1 MSHRFSCIILHISVY
16 HPFKLKPMLRMIT
29 ACLLLLSLSAVA
41 QQQSK
46 EELQRKTQQLL
57 KEIEDVKQ
65 DLAEAQKN
73 KKASLGVLRGIEKKI
88 NIRNQVI
95 QNIKGEVYY
104 VEKDIIK
111 TYREID
117 TLKQELATLKDQ
129 YAQSVVYAYKNRSN
143 YDFLNFLFSAGSFAD
158 ALKRVSYLKTY
169 RSYRAQKAGDIL
181 RTQQLLEE
189 KVASLSGK
197 RQEKTKALDLEGK
210 QKAEL
215 EEEKKE
221 KDKVVAQYSSQEK
234 QLRNMLANR
243 EKERK
248 QLQNAIAAVIKREKE
263 AALKKEREE
272 AARKKAE
279 AAANNSNTNATAATG
294 TATKPTNGAKPNP
307 PTATTTV
314 KKRETSVLENTPE
327 GLIRSQQFEENR
339 GSLPWPVDKCVVT
352 LKYGTN
358 MIPGFG
364 SRPIEVPSDGITME
378 VSQGS
383 NVKAVFEGEV
393 NSVFPVG
400 DRYVVMVKHGKY
412 FTTYSNLQ
420 GIAVSKGQKVS
431 PGQVLGRAALNDEGV
446 GEVSFQIDTEKGTQ
460 NPEAWLRRR

>member
-1 MSHRFSCIILHISVY
+1 
-16 HPFKLKPMLRMIT
+16 MLRFIT
-29 ACLLLLSLSAVA
+29 AFFLVCSFTAPA

-73 KKASLGVLRGIEKKI
+73 KKQTLGVLRGIEQKI

-117 TLKQELATLKDQ
+117 TLKKELATLKNQ

-143 YDFLNFLFSAGSFAD
+143 YDFLNFLFSASSFAD

-169 RSYRAQKAGDIL
+169 RNYRAQKAGDIL
-181 RTQQLLEE
+181 RTQQLLQE
-189 KVASLSGK
+189 KVASLTGK
-197 RQEKTKALDLEGK
+197 RLEKTKALELEGK

-215 EEEKKE
+215 ELEKKE
-221 KDKVVAQYSSQEK
+221 KDKIVAQYSSEEK

-243 EKERK
+243 EKERR

-263 AALKKEREE
+263 EALRKEREE

-279 AAANNSNTNATAATG
+279 LAKNGSNATAASNNNG
-294 TATKPTNGAKPNP
+294 SNTKPTTGTKTAT
-307 PTATTTV
+307 PTATTPV
-314 KKRETSVLENTPE
+314 RKREQSVLENTPE

-339 GSLPWPVDKCVVT
+339 GNLPWPVDKCVVT
-352 LKYGTN
+352 LRYGN
-358 MIPGFG
+358 NLIPGFG

-378 VSQGS
+378 VSVGS
-383 NVKAVFEGEV
+383 PVKAVFEGEV
-393 NSVFPVG
+393 NSVFNVG
-400 DRYVVMVKHGKY
+400 DRQVVMIKHGKY

-420 GIAVSKGQKVS
+420 GVSVSKGQKVS
-431 PGQVLGRAALNDEGV
+431 PGQVIGRAGLNDEGV
-446 GEVSFQIDTEKGTQ
+446 GELSFQIDTDKGTQ
-460 NPEAWLRRR
+460 NPEIWLRRR

>member
-1 MSHRFSCIILHISVY
+1 
-16 HPFKLKPMLRMIT
+16 MLRMIT
-29 ACLLLLSLSAVA
+29 ICLLLLSFSAVA

-73 KKASLGVLRGIEKKI
+73 KKQSLGVLRGIEKKI

-129 YAQSVVYAYKNRSN
+129 YVQSVVYAYKSRSN
-143 YDFLNFLFSAGSFAD
+143 YDFLNFLFSAGSFGD

-181 RTQQLLEE
+181 RTQKLLEE
-189 KVASLSGK
+189 KIASLTGK
-197 RQEKTKALDLEGK
+197 RLEKTKALDLEGK

-272 AARKKAE
+272 AARIKAE
-279 AAANNSNTNATAATG
+279 AAKNNTNATVATSTNVAG
-294 TATKPTNGAKPNP
+294 AKPTNGSKPAT
-307 PTATTTV
+307 PTATTPV

-378 VSQGS
+378 VNVGTP
-383 NVKAVFEGEV
+383 VKAVFEGEV

-420 GIAVSKGQKVS
+420 NYNVSKGQKVS
-431 PGQVLGRAALNDEGV
+431 PGQVLGRAGLNDEGV
-446 GEVSFQIDTEKGTQ
+446 GEVSFQIDTDRGTQ
-460 NPEAWLRRR
+460 NPETWLRRR

>member
-1 MSHRFSCIILHISVY
+1 
-16 HPFKLKPMLRMIT
+16 
-29 ACLLLLSLSAVA
+29 
-41 QQQSK
+41 
-46 EELQRKTQQLL
+46 
-57 KEIEDVKQ
+57 
-65 DLAEAQKN
+65 
-73 KKASLGVLRGIEKKI
+73 
-88 NIRNQVI
+88 
-95 QNIKGEVYY
+95 
-104 VEKDIIK
+104 
-111 TYREID
+111 
-117 TLKQELATLKDQ
+117 
-129 YAQSVVYAYKNRSN
+129 
-143 YDFLNFLFSAGSFAD
+143 
-158 ALKRVSYLKTY
+158 
-169 RSYRAQKAGDIL
+169 
-181 RTQQLLEE
+181 
-189 KVASLSGK
+189 
-197 RQEKTKALDLEGK
+197 
-210 QKAEL
+210 
-215 EEEKKE
+215 
-221 KDKVVAQYSSQEK
+221 
-234 QLRNMLANR
+234 
-243 EKERK
+243 
-248 QLQNAIAAVIKREKE
+248 
-263 AALKKEREE
+263 
-272 AARKKAE
+272 
-279 AAANNSNTNATAATG
+279 
-294 TATKPTNGAKPNP
+294 
-307 PTATTTV
+307 
-314 KKRETSVLENTPE
+314 VLENTPE

>member
-210 QKAEL
+210 QKSEL

-221 KDKVVAQYSSQEK
+221 KDKIVAQYSSQEK

-272 AARKKAE
+272 AARLKAE
-279 AAANNSNTNATAATG
+279 AAKNNTNATAGTNA
-294 TATKPTNGAKPNP
+294 TATKPTGTKPAT
-307 PTATTTV
+307 PTATTPV

-352 LKYGTN
+352 LKWGN
-358 MIPGFG
+358 NLIPGFG

-378 VSQGS
+378 VNVGS
-383 NVKAVFEGEV
+383 PVKAVFDGEV
-393 NSVFPVG
+393 NSVFNVG
-400 DRYVVMVKHGKY
+400 DRQVVMVKHGKY

-420 GIAVSKGQKVS
+420 GVSVSKGQKVS
-431 PGQVLGRAALNDEGV
+431 PGQVIGRAGLNDEGV
-446 GEVSFQIDTEKGTQ
+446 GEVSFQIDTDKGTQ